1 MTNNR
6 DRIEVH
12 MDLDDIYPGSHPGA
26 LILQNGLGAYP
37 FVQVTI
43 NGDLEEIANSLERM
57 ARILRN
63 EEGLK
68 VPVSKLCDHVVG
80 IYCYCIRPK
89 GHEGDHEC
97 EHG

>member
-12 MDLDDIYPGSHPGA
+12 MDLEDIYPGSHPGA
-26 LILQNGLGAYP
+26 LILQNGSGPYP

-43 NGDLEEIANSLERM
+43 NGDLDKIAAALERM
-57 ARILRN
+57 AKMLRG
-63 EEGLK
+63 EEVK
-68 VPVSKLCDHVVG
+68 VVPSQLCDHVVG
-80 IYCYCIRPK
+80 IFCYCIRLK
-89 GHEGDHEC
+89 GHAGDHEC

>member
-26 LILQNGLGAYP
+26 LILQNGQGAYP

-43 NGDLEEIANSLERM
+43 NGDLNKIAAALEHM

-68 VPVSKLCDHVVG
+68 VPLSQLCGVPVASS
-80 IYCYCIRPK
+80 CWCIRPI
-89 GHEGDHEC
+89 DHDGNHMC